1 MQVTREELNPCTL
14 KLTIVCEPQEVN
26 EGFNR
31 AFKQIAKK
39 VKLPGFRPG
48 HAPRAMLEGI
58 VSKEELYDE
67 AAEHIVRNSFK
78 KALEQE
84 GIQPDQSVRP
94 SVELTTLDQDKS
106 EAEYVAKVPLPPKV
120 TLGDYKGLPLEKPAV
135 EVSEEEIDHQIE
147 EFRKRRQTREAVTDR
162 GVEEGDVAV
171 VNIKADGEEGEGHTF
186 MSVSGQLFPELDE
199 ALKSMKVEEM
209 KSLELTF
216 PENFTEKDWQGQTKK
231 VTVTLNSLSAVKL
244 PELDDTFAQSL
255 QTDNVEDLRGRI
267 RDGIRGAKES
277 MLRDLTN
284 EQLLDKLHE
293 RSEVYVSDNMWEQL
307 AQRRLEET
315 AQEQHRQGKNLEQY
329 AAENGMT
336 IEQLIEAW
344 GQKAKMH
351 VERALLIREVFT
363 AERMQLT
370 NQELNVELQAMAQEY
385 GVDLE
390 QMVSLLREN
399 NAIDELHFRA
409 ISRKVGDFLE
419 SNAAVT
425 AAGET
430 SEEAPAETTTAT
442 EETPAEEA
450 TTEEAPAEAPT
461 EAPAEEEKKEESAPA
476 AE

>member
-14 KLTIVCEPQEVN
+14 KLTIVCDPQEVTA
-26 EGFNR
+26 GFDR
-31 AFKQIAKK
+31 AYKQIAKK

-48 HAPRAMLEGI
+48 HAPRAMVEGMI
-58 VSKEELYDE
+58 SKEELYDE

-94 SVELTTLDQDKS
+94 TVELQTLDKDKS
-106 EAEYVAKVPLPPKV
+106 EAQYTAKVPLPPTV
-120 TLGDYKGLPLEKPAV
+120 TLGEYKGLPLEKPAV
-135 EVSEEEIDHQIE
+135 EVSDEEIDRQIE
-147 EFRKRRQTREAVTDR
+147 EFRKRRQTREVVTDR

-171 VNIKADGEEGEGHTF
+171 VNIKPEGDTGEGHTF
-186 MSVSGQLFPELDE
+186 MSVAGQLFPELDE
-199 ALKSMKVEEM
+199 ALRSMKVEEM

-216 PENFTEKDWQGQTKK
+216 PENFTEKEWAGQTKK

-255 QTDNVEDLRGRI
+255 QTENVDDLRTRI
-267 RDGIRGAKES
+267 RDGIRSAKES
-277 MLRDLTN
+277 MLRDLVS

-293 RSEVYVSDNMWEQL
+293 RSEVNVSDNMWEQL

-315 AQEQHRQGKNLEQY
+315 AHEQQRLGKNLEQY

-336 IEQLIEAW
+336 IEQLIQAW
-344 GQKAKMH
+344 GEKAKMH

-363 AERMQLT
+363 AEKMQLT
-370 NQELNVELQAMAQEY
+370 NQELNVELQGMAQEY
-385 GVDLE
+385 NVDLE
-390 QMVSLLREN
+390 QMVAMLREN
-399 NAIDELHFRA
+399 NAVDELHFRA

-419 SNAAVT
+419 SNAT
-425 AAGET
+425 ATEAAATE
-430 SEEAPAETTTAT
+430 EEAPAVEA
-442 EETPAEEA
+442 EA
-450 TTEEAPAEAPT
+450 TP
-461 EAPAEEEKKEESAPA
+461 EAPAEEAAPEATAEETKEEEKT

>member
-14 KLTIVCEPQEVN
+14 KLTIVCEPQEVT

-48 HAPRAMLEGI
+48 HAPRAMLEGM

-94 SVELTTLDQDKS
+94 SVELQTLDQDKAV
-106 EAEYVAKVPLPPKV
+106 AEFTAKIPLPPKV
-120 TLGDYKGLPLEKPAV
+120 TLGDYKGLELEKPAV
-135 EVSEEEIDHQIE
+135 EVTEEEIDRQIE

-171 VNIKADGEEGEGHTF
+171 VNIKAEGEAGEGHTF

-209 KSLELTF
+209 KNLELTF
-216 PENFTEKDWQGQTKK
+216 PENFTEKEWQGQTKK

-255 QTDNVEDLRGRI
+255 QTENVEDLRIRI
-267 RDGIRGAKES
+267 RDGIRAAKES
-277 MLRDLTN
+277 MLRDLIN

-293 RSEVYVSDNMWEQL
+293 RSEVNVSDNMWEQL

-315 AQEQHRQGKNLEQY
+315 AQEQQRQGKNLEQY

-363 AERMQLT
+363 AEKMQLT
-370 NQELNVELQAMAQEY
+370 NQELNFELQGMAQEY

-390 QMVSLLREN
+390 QMVNMLREN
-399 NAIDELHFRA
+399 NAVDELHFRA

-419 SNAAVT
+419 QNAAVT
-425 AAGET
+425 VA
-430 SEEAPAETTTAT
+430 SIEAP
-442 EETPAEEA
+442 
-450 TTEEAPAEAPT
+450 TTEEAPAEEAAPEAT
-461 EAPAEEEKKEESAPA
+461 EEPATEEKKDEESAPA

>member
-1 MQVTREELNPCTL
+1 LRGGAASSPAMQVTREELNPCTL
-14 KLTIVCEPQEVN
+14 KLTIVCDPQEVTD
-26 EGFNR
+26 GFNR

-94 SVELTTLDQDKS
+94 TVELQSLDRDSAQ
-106 EAEYVAKVPLPPKV
+106 AEYTAKVPLPPKV
-120 TLGDYKGLPLEKPAV
+120 TLGDYKGLPLEKPPV
-135 EVSEEEIDHQIE
+135 EVTDEEVERQIE

-171 VNIKADGEEGEGHTF
+171 VNIKAEGETGEGHTF
-186 MSVSGQLFPELDE
+186 MSVAGQLFPQLDE
-199 ALKSMKVEEM
+199 ALRGMKVEEM
-209 KSLELTF
+209 KNVELTF
-216 PENFTEKDWQGQTKK
+216 PDTFTEKEWAGQTKK

-244 PELDDTFAQSL
+244 PELDDAFAQSL
-255 QTDNVEDLRGRI
+255 QTENVEDLRVRV
-267 RDGIRGAKES
+267 RDGIGRAKES
-277 MLRDLTN
+277 MLRDMLG
-284 EQLLDKLHE
+284 EQLLDRLHE
-293 RSEVYVSDNMWEQL
+293 RSEVNVSDNMWEQL

-315 AQEQHRQGKNLEQY
+315 AYEQQRQGKSLEQY

-336 IEQLIEAW
+336 VEQLILAW
-344 GQKAKMH
+344 QEKAKMH

-363 AERMQLT
+363 AEQMQLT
-370 NQELNVELQAMAQEY
+370 NQELNVELQGMAQEY
-385 GVDLE
+385 GVELE
-390 QMVSLLREN
+390 QMVNMLREN

-419 SNAAVT
+419 ANATIQEAT
-425 AAGET
+425 EA
-430 SEEAPAETTTAT
+430 APAT
-442 EETPAEEA
+442 ETPAEDSA
-450 TTEEAPAEAPT
+450 EEIAST
-461 EAPAEEEKKEESAPA
+461 EA
-476 AE
+476 

>member
-1 MQVTREELNPCTL
+1 MQITREELNPCTL
-14 KLTIVCEPQEVN
+14 KLTIVCEPQEVT

-58 VSKEELYDE
+58 ISKEELYDE

-84 GIQPDQSVRP
+84 DIQPDQSVRP
-94 SVELTTLDQDKS
+94 SVELQTLDKDKS
-106 EAEYVAKVPLPPKV
+106 VAEYTAKVPLPPKV

-135 EVSEEEIDHQIE
+135 EVSDEEIDRQIE

-171 VNIKADGEEGEGHTF
+171 VNIKADGEAGEGHTF

-216 PENFTEKDWQGQTKK
+216 PENFTEKEWQGQTKK

-255 QTDNVEDLRGRI
+255 QTENVDDLRLRI
-267 RDGIRGAKES
+267 REGIRGAKES
-277 MLRDLTN
+277 MLRDLVN

-293 RSEVYVSDNMWEQL
+293 RSEVSVSDNMWEQL

-315 AQEQHRQGKNLEQY
+315 AHEQQRLGKNMEQY

-336 IEQLIEAW
+336 IEQLVEAW

-363 AERMQLT
+363 AEQMQLT
-370 NQELNVELQAMAQEY
+370 NQELNVELQGMAQEY
-385 GVDLE
+385 NVDLE
-390 QMVSLLREN
+390 QMVNMLREN
-399 NAIDELHFRA
+399 NAVDELHFRA

-419 SNAAVT
+419 SNATVT
-425 AAGET
+425 EIAAAA
-430 SEEAPAETTTAT
+430 SAEEPAPEAT
-442 EETPAEEA
+442 EEPA
-450 TTEEAPAEAPT
+450 T
-461 EAPAEEEKKEESAPA
+461 EEKKDEESAPA